1 MVEAAVPGSGEC
13 SCLPTRSEEHRK
25 LQQPFVGKIQ
35 PFDILLT
42 LLDFF

>member
-25 LQQPFVGKIQ
+25 PQQPFAGKIQ
-35 PFDILLT
+35 PFDIPLA